1 LIQKEL
7 FFLSLYFVCCS
18 KERKH
23 HNNFQRIE
31 VRNMS
36 LPLEGIKILDL
47 SRYLPGPLGTQI
59 LADFGAEVIKVEDR
73 KGELGRFLPPMIEE
87 TSARFYTVNR
97 NKKSMGLDLKKPE
110 GKEIFRKLVAEA
122 DVVVDQFRPDV
133 MNKMGLGYEDLKK
146 INPRLIYCIITGYGL
161 TGPMRDAAGHDV
173 NYLNTAGV
181 TELLGTNDGPPAMC
195 GVQIADTA
203 GGSLYT
209 VIAILL
215 ALAAREKTGKG
226 QLCDVAMMDGALS
239 LLSYTIGEWS
249 GGDGTL
255 PKRGGELLTGGHA
268 TYNNYEC
275 KDGRYVSLG
284 AVEDK
289 FWATFCTKLG
299 KEEYIPLQMD
309 VPSQPQIIADI
320 KNIMLTKTR
329 DEWVEFFSDSDICFT
344 PVLTLDEMV
353 KHPQVLARNMVHT
366 MTDFQGSGKDLVCTG
381 VPIKLSETPGVAKL
395 VFAKTG
401 ENTDEVLAS
410 VGYSKSEIKQLHKDG
425 IV

>member
-1 LIQKEL
+1 MTK
-7 FFLSLYFVCCS
+7 
-18 KERKH
+18 
-23 HNNFQRIE
+23 
-31 VRNMS
+31 
-36 LPLEGIKILDL
+36 PLEGIKIVDL
-47 SRYLPGPLGTQI
+47 SRYLPGPLATQM

-73 KGELGRFLPPMIEE
+73 KGELGRFLLPMIED

-97 NKKSMGLDLKKPE
+97 NKKSIGLDMKKPE
-110 GKEIFRKLVAEA
+110 GKEIFRKLIADA

-181 TELLGTNDGPPAMC
+181 TELMGTQEGPPSMC

-215 ALAAREKTGKG
+215 ALSAREKTGKG

-249 GGDGTL
+249 GGDGSL

-268 TYNNYEC
+268 TYRIYKC

-309 VPSQPQIIADI
+309 VPKQPAIIADI
-320 KNIMLTKTR
+320 EKIMLTRTR
-329 DEWVEFFSDSDICFT
+329 DEWVDFFSDSDICFT

-353 KHPQVLARNMVHT
+353 KHPQVLARDMVHVLEN
-366 MTDFQGSGKDLVCTG
+366 FQGSGKDIVCTG
-381 VPIKLSETPGVAKL
+381 VPVKLSETPGEAK
-395 VFAKTG
+395 FAFSKTG
-401 ENTDEVLAS
+401 ENTAEILAS
-410 VGYSKSEIKQLHKDG
+410 VGYSADEIKKLLQDG
-425 IV
+425 VVSATEMPDTKSKASRTA